1 MLQDSHLSITPTRT
15 MSLRFVPTNIVWIVT
30 MLVFLQKNI
39 LLVTGQ
45 GEVVC
50 YVCGGDPNAVM
61 NNPDAL
67 VPLNFLN
74 QPTQQVK
81 CSEIYDAGLQSL
93 LFQNECDAAIA
104 DPLVQNTCAC
114 SNASGPPVA
123 TPSVTAAPGGTP
135 APVIG
140 TPAPVIG
147 TPAPVIGTPAPVIG
161 TPAPVIGTPAPII
174 TTPAPISVSTLVPTV
189 TPGAATPAPVIP
201 TPPVG
206 PPPTQVAPSVR
217 APEASSQRVP
227 DTQRLLQVTADTQRQ
242 RQR

>member
-1 MLQDSHLSITPTRT
+1 MRVLC
-15 MSLRFVPTNIVWIVT
+15 VPTNFLWIV
-30 MLVFLQKNI
+30 MILVFLQNNI

-104 DPLVQNTCAC
+104 DPLVQNTCGC
-114 SNASGPPVA
+114 SNASGGPTTGPPVA

-161 TPAPVIGTPAPII
+161 TPAPVIATPAPII
-174 TTPAPISVSTLVPTV
+174 ATQAPITVSTLVPTV
-189 TPGAATPAPVIP
+189 TPGTTTPAPVVP
-201 TPPVG
+201 TAPVG
-206 PPPTQVAPSVR
+206 PPPPQVAPSVR

-227 DTQRLLQVTADTQRQ
+227 ETQRQ